1 MLFLMWPCLCTG
13 VLVVCVTQNHDVELL
28 RLCSSILFNFS
39 LHEPFLDAA
48 DEAAVLQ
55 VRSKPCKRDVD
66 MVRAYADT
74 TEASLFC
81 SACLCLV
88 WQVLTFAGQSDE
100 ALRLTSVRTLT
111 LFCQH
116 PRTCAI
122 LAKAGLL
129 SQCKGLITLDDKEVR
144 RGGTGKWICHTSEAI
159 QSAK

>member
-1 MLFLMWPCLCTG
+1 M
-13 VLVVCVTQNHDVELL
+13 
-28 RLCSSILFNFS
+28 
-39 LHEPFLDAA
+39 
-48 DEAAVLQ
+48 
-55 VRSKPCKRDVD
+55 
-66 MVRAYADT
+66 
-74 TEASLFC
+74 
-81 SACLCLV
+81 

-144 RGGTGKWICHTSEAI
+144 RGGTGKWRCHASEAS
-159 QSAK
+159 QSTK